1 MIYWEEMA
9 NNVHEQEWYEMQ
21 IKLAING
28 GELSIRNE
36 VTSDNDEL
44 PNRQSAAMRTTAC
57 LTSSYKQA
65 ALNAMVVG
73 NVVGELVKHVK
84 KEHASDTEYETICI
98 GLSLG
103 AHNCGFIGKSSKM
116 VKYLIISL

>member
-1 MIYWEEMA
+1 MA
-9 NNVHEQEWYEMQ
+9 NNVYEQEWYEMQ

-44 PNRQSAAMRTTAC
+44 PHRQSGAMRTTAC

-65 ALNAMVVG
+65 SLNAMVVG
-73 NVVGELVKHVK
+73 NVVGELVKYIK
-84 KEHASDTEYETICI
+84 NQHASDTEYTTICI
-98 GLSLG
+98 GLSMG
-103 AHNCGFIGKSSKM
+103 AHTCGFIGKYSKM
-116 VKYLIISL
+116 VKYLTIWL

>member
-9 NNVHEQEWYEMQ
+9 NNVHEQDWYEMQ

-36 VTSDNDEL
+36 VTTDNDEL
-44 PNRQSAAMRTTAC
+44 PNRQSSASRTMAC

-65 ALNAMVVG
+65 SLNAMVVG

-84 KEHASDTEYETICI
+84 NEHADIQYETICI

-103 AHNCGFIGKSSKM
+103 AHTCGFIGKSSKM
-116 VKYLIISL
+116 VKYLIIWL

>member
-9 NNVHEQEWYEMQ
+9 NNVYEQEWYEMQ

-44 PNRQSAAMRTTAC
+44 PHRQSGAMRTTAC

-65 ALNAMVVG
+65 SLNAMVVG
-73 NVVGELVKHVK
+73 NVVGELVKYIK
-84 KEHASDTEYETICI
+84 SEHASDTEYTTICI
-98 GLSLG
+98 GLSMG
-103 AHNCGFIGKSSKM
+103 AHTCA
-116 VKYLIISL
+116 LH